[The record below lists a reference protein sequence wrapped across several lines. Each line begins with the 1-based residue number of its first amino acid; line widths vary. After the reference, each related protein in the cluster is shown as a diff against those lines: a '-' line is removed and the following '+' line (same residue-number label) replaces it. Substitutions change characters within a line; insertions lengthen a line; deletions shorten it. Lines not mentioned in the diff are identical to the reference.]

1 MSGVERLREAVL
13 ARARQEAE
21 RIVREAEERA
31 RKIVEEARRRKQAE
45 IEEAR
50 KRLAREA
57 GYEARIAE
65 ARIRARH
72 IVAQA
77 KNEVLEELRR
87 AVISE
92 LQSLPQNLRV
102 ESLKALIAE
111 ALTALPSDRFY
122 VYVSPRDRDAVKTAL
137 ASLGIEHRV
146 IEIREANIMGGVILE
161 SEDGME
167 RVDNSYDTRLDTA
180 MRRMATEIGRRL
192 FEG

>member
-31 RKIVEEARRRKQAE
+31 RKIIEEARRRKQEE

-50 KRLAREA
+50 KRLRREA

-72 IVAQA
+72 IIAEA
-77 KNEVLEELRR
+77 KNKVIEELRR
-87 AVISE
+87 AVIEE
-92 LQSLPQNLRV
+92 LQRMPQNLRI
-102 ESLKALIAE
+102 ESLRTLVSE
-111 ALTALPSDRFY
+111 ALAVLGSDRFRIY
-122 VYVSPRDRDAVKTAL
+122 VAPRDREAARQAL
-137 ASLGIEHRV
+137 SRLGIEHRV
-146 IEIREANIMGGVILE
+146 IEIRDASIIGGAILE
-161 SEDGME
+161 SEDGLD

-192 FEG
+192 FGG